1 MEKASS
7 PVVAVLNFI
16 DRVLYHIEEKALAFS
31 IIFMALILIGNVVL
45 RCFNSS
51 IASTEELCQF
61 LIFFVTFLGTC
72 FAARK
77 GMHIRM
83 SLLNDI
89 LKGKA
94 KKALAIIVALVS
106 AAVMF
111 YVAYLSFRY
120 VMKISTLNR
129 VSPILQWPVQY
140 IWIVMPI
147 GMFLTGIQYLLA
159 FIRNLTSPG
168 CWISFTVPMEEE
180 PTALSDFNEQV
191 NKEADSASPG
201 QDMKP
206 GEDDETKEARS

>member
-7 PVVAVLNFI
+7 PLAAVLNFV
-16 DRVLYHIEEKALAFS
+16 DRVLYHIEEKVLAFS
-31 IIFMALILIGNVVL
+31 IIFMALILIGNVIL

-51 IASTEELCQF
+51 IAPTEELCQF
-61 LIFFVTFLGTC
+61 LIFFTTFLGTC

-94 KKALAIIVALVS
+94 KKALAITVAIVS
-106 AAVMF
+106 AIVMF

-120 VMKISTLNR
+120 VMKVSGLNR
-129 VSPILQWPVQY
+129 VTPILQLPVQY

-147 GMFLTGIQYLLA
+147 GMFLTGVQYLLA
-159 FIRNLTSPG
+159 FIRNLTTPG
-168 CWISFTVPMEEE
+168 CWISYTVPMEDE

-191 NKEADSASPG
+191 NNDPESIAHGPG
-201 QDMKP
+201 MKHL
-206 GEDDETKEARS
+206 EDDSTKEAKS

>member
-7 PVVAVLNFI
+7 PLAAVLNFV
-16 DRVLYHIEEKALAFS
+16 DRALYHIEEKVLAFS
-31 IIFMALILIGNVVL
+31 IIFMALILIGNVIL

-51 IASTEELCQF
+51 IAPTEELCQF
-61 LIFFVTFLGTC
+61 LIFFVTFLGTS

-83 SLLNDI
+83 SLLNDV
-89 LKGKA
+89 LKGQA
-94 KKALAIIVALVS
+94 KKALAVIVAIVS
-106 AAVMF
+106 AIVMF

-120 VMKISTLNR
+120 VMKISGLNR

-147 GMFLTGIQYLLA
+147 GMFLTGAQYLLA
-159 FIRNLTSPG
+159 FIRNLTTPG
-168 CWISFTVPMEEE
+168 CWISYAVPMEEE

-191 NKEADSASPG
+191 NKEAEAAELG
-201 QDMKP
+201 QDAKHLY
-206 GEDDETKEARS
+206 DDSSKEAKS